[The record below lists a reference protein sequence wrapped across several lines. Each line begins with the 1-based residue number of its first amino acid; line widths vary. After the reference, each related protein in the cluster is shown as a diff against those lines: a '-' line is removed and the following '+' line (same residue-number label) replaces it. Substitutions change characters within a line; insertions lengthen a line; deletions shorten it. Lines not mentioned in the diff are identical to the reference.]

1 MSFLGRQTTLSILP
15 WFPDSSG
22 LAQIRSH
29 LNIGIGAFDG
39 GVVFPIP
46 IMVFYR
52 TCALDLFGFPS
63 LDEPGE
69 SAAFALSV
77 ISIISLPL

>member
-15 WFPDSSG
+15 WFPTPAAWHKSAVILIS
-22 LAQIRSH
+22 AS
-29 LNIGIGAFDG
+29 GAFDG